1 MTIPP
6 LFKLLNGRNL
16 PRYVTFG
23 AVAFIVVVIFLTLT
37 VQLSRIDTWPTSKS
51 QIEPLN
57 SAQYSSSSLE
67 VPPNQDNSGDG
78 GLSPPAD
85 TESLIN
91 ETLGFSKVLVVGLP
105 ERSDKR
111 DAMVLTSSLTGF
123 HVEWVD
129 GVRGEAVV
137 DKALPFGVDRKKLW
151 ENNLG
156 SWRGH
161 MNAVRR

>member
-1 MTIPP
+1 MAIPP

-16 PRYVTFG
+16 PRYVTLG

-51 QIEPLN
+51 QIEPLD
-57 SAQYSSSSLE
+57 SAQYSSSSFE
-67 VPPNQDNSGDG
+67 VPLNEDNSGDG

-85 TESLIN
+85 TKCLIN

-137 DKALPFGVDRKKLW
+137 DMALPFGVDRKKLW